1 MNATRF
7 EGGQTT
13 IRRALVLAA
22 AGLGLTLLGGL
33 FDASRAL
40 QAYHVAFTYW
50 AGIAVGALLIN
61 MAFQA
66 GKARWH
72 VVLRRVLESIPL
84 AAPLL
89 LVLAIPVLLGMA
101 RLFPWV
107 NTAGLDDE
115 LRHLAEHR
123 RGYLN
128 VPFFVVRTLVYF
140 AVWIV
145 VGHLLHG
152 WSVRQDTEG
161 GVELTAKQRRLGA
174 GALPFVAIA
183 MTFAAFDWQMSLDL
197 HLASTIFGL
206 YYFAGSFLSAFAVV
220 ILAVNASRGTAGMP
234 GALMN
239 ENHYHSLGKYL
250 LAFVAFWAYMA
261 FSQYLLIWIANLPEE
276 VPWYLARNRGAW
288 LPVSVALVLFHFVV
302 PFFVLLSRRLKR
314 SPGGLGFMAVWI
326 LVIHYV
332 DVYWVMMPAL
342 RHDPDHA
349 LSVHWTDLPAVIGV
363 GAALLAFV
371 VWRMRGRAVVP
382 VGDPYLP
389 ESLRYD
395 PS

>member
-1 MNATRF
+1 MIAERF
-7 EGGQTT
+7 EGGRTT
-13 IRRALVLAA
+13 IRRALALAA
-22 AGLGLTLLGGL
+22 AGLGLTLLGGV
-33 FDASRAL
+33 FDARRAL

-66 GKARWH
+66 GKARWY
-72 VVLRRVLESIPL
+72 VVLRRILESIPL

-89 LVLAIPVLLGMA
+89 LVLAIPVLLGMS

-107 NTAGLDDE
+107 NPAGLDEE
-115 LRHLAEHR
+115 LRRLAEHR
-123 RGYLN
+123 RGWLN
-128 VPFFVVRTLVYF
+128 VPFFALRTVLYF
-140 AVWIV
+140 ALWIT
-145 VGHLLHG
+145 VGHLLHA

-161 GVELTAKQRRLGA
+161 GVALTEKQRRLGA
-174 GALPFVAIA
+174 GALPFVGVA

-220 ILAVNASRGTAGMP
+220 ILAVNATRGMAGMP

-239 ENHYHSLGKYL
+239 EDHYHSLGKYL
-250 LAFVAFWAYMA
+250 LTFVAFWAYMA

-276 VPWYLARNRGAW
+276 VPWYLARNRGVW
-288 LPVSVALVLFHFVV
+288 VPVGVALVLFHFVV

-314 SPGGLGFMAVWI
+314 SPRGLGFMAVWI

-342 RHDPDHA
+342 RHDPGRA
-349 LSVHWTDLPAVIGV
+349 LPVHWTDLTALVGV
-363 GAALLAFV
+363 GAAAVAFV

-389 ESLRYD
+389 ESLRYH